1 MSQEDVLLILKDSG
15 GEATTKQIREDAK
28 KKYPNRTL
36 YMYVSDRL
44 YKLKKWNI
52 IIKDGERDGK

>member
-1 MSQEDVLLILKDSG
+1 MKQLQ
-15 GEATTKQIREDAK
+15 KQIREDAK

-52 IIKDGERDGK
+52 IIKDGERWKIKKE